1 MISQIDTD
9 EIVIQIGKEL
19 DINADIFSDASIEYG
34 EMGAALFYYYYQSYF
49 DDDNALLKAES
60 AIEKSIDMLS
70 KISFENQ
77 NPLKFNGDSISLSL
91 SSFGK
96 GLLFIQSNFE
106 KQYDFSENYSYLS
119 DVLDT
124 MTDQSLKRKDY
135 DYFSGS
141 LAPGYYFL
149 NQYKYSADPMCQYVL
164 HKIVDSIL
172 ENAVNFNKD
181 EVYWKS
187 PVYNNQIYLGLSHGS
202 AMIINFLTKITE
214 LKVCKEDCEEIKN
227 IVYKAILF
235 VLNRE
240 RYVSNGIFPHKH
252 SPRESYAETQLSM
265 CYGDLGILYAINN
278 AIKIF
283 DFKEFDEKI
292 QKLLFVTSKRKL
304 DKTHTQDA
312 SILYGC
318 SGLYYIYKEIYNRT
332 YDKAYLASCEYWYQ
346 QIFSFRNPEK
356 KTLAGFQFEYEDD
369 RKVDGSA
376 KFSFLWGLSGIGI
389 TLMQGSNKSLPQLN
403 ELLLI

>member
-214 LKVCKEDCEEIKN
+214 LKVCKEDCEEIK
-227 IVYKAILF
+227 I
-235 VLNRE
+235 
-240 RYVSNGIFPHKH
+240 
-252 SPRESYAETQLSM
+252 
-265 CYGDLGILYAINN
+265 
-278 AIKIF
+278 
-283 DFKEFDEKI
+283 
-292 QKLLFVTSKRKL
+292 
-304 DKTHTQDA
+304 
-312 SILYGC
+312 
-318 SGLYYIYKEIYNRT
+318 
-332 YDKAYLASCEYWYQ
+332 
-346 QIFSFRNPEK
+346 
-356 KTLAGFQFEYEDD
+356 
-369 RKVDGSA
+369 
-376 KFSFLWGLSGIGI
+376 
-389 TLMQGSNKSLPQLN
+389 
-403 ELLLI
+403 